1 MNQDLETLEISYRTI
16 VGGWWEET
24 YINSDSENVKSQV
37 QTRYWMDHNAAEFI
51 FDVLVLCV
59 TKGYDLT

>member
-16 VGGWWEET
+16 VEGWWEEM
-24 YINSDSENVKSQV
+24 YINGDSENGKSQA
-37 QTRYWMDHNAAEFI
+37 QTRYWMDHSAAEFI
-51 FDVLVLCV
+51 FHVLVLCV